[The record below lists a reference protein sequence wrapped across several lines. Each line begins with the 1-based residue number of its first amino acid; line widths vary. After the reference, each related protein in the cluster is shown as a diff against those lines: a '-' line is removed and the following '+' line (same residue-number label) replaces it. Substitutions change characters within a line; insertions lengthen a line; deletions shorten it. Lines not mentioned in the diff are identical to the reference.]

1 MKLSGFARIAICICA
16 LLLSGAVYAQKKGKE
31 VNEYPNATRE
41 EPKVDLNEREQR
53 DLNKANDLLDDGKTD
68 EARALAEKVLANAKA
83 SRSGRAYAH
92 QLLGSIAWDEDK
104 EQESITQLKQ
114 ALESGGLP
122 NNAHFPIMMRI
133 AQVQAQSEMYDEAS
147 ATLAQWTK
155 ETGKSTAESLAL
167 QANIHYRLEKYQEA
181 IDTMKQAIAMSETP
195 SDSWNQILMA
205 SYFELDQYD
214 EAAALVKG
222 QLAKSPDDI
231 KLIQQLATIY
241 VNGDKYPQAIEVLS
255 AAKSKGLI
263 TSAENY
269 MQLAK
274 LYANADQP
282 REGADTLKEG
292 LAKGVLTPSFEV
304 YRLQADLCTEFD
316 DNACAIEAYG
326 KASPL
331 APDGNVDYQLGY
343 ILYYADRIKEA
354 REVLVRAISRGGLKQ
369 EGEAHVLKGDIES
382 ESGND
387 SAAMADWRKAATFP
401 SAKLMADQRIKA
413 AQTGVQLKRPA
424 KK

>member
-16 LLLSGAVYAQKKGKE
+16 LLLSGAVFAQKKGKE
-31 VNEYPNATRE
+31 VNEYPNATRVD
-41 EPKVDLNEREQR
+41 PKIDLNEREQR
-53 DLNKANDLLDDGKTD
+53 DLNKANDLLDKEKPA
-68 EARALAEKVLANAKA
+68 EARALVEKIIANPKA

-92 QLLGSIAWDEDK
+92 QLLGTIAWDADNE
-104 EQESITQLKQ
+104 EESISELKK
-114 ALESGGLP
+114 ALEAGGLP
-122 NNAHFPIMMRI
+122 NNAHFPIMLRI
-133 AQVQAQSEMYDEAS
+133 AQVQAQSEMYDDANT
-147 ATLAQWTK
+147 TLAQWTR
-155 ETGKSTAESLAL
+155 ETGKSTPESLAL

-181 IDTMKQAIAMSETP
+181 IDTMKQAIAQSETP
-195 SDSWNQILMA
+195 SDSWSQILMA

-214 EAAALVKG
+214 EAAALVKS

-231 KLIQQLATIY
+231 KLIKNLATIY

-255 AAKSKGLI
+255 SAKSRGLI
-263 TSAENY
+263 TAPDDY

-282 REGADTLKEG
+282 REGAETLKEG
-292 LAKGVLTPSFEV
+292 LAKGVLQPSFEV

-326 KASPL
+326 KASPM

-343 ILYYADRIKEA
+343 ILYYADKIKDA
-354 REVLVRAISRGGLKQ
+354 REALVRAISRGGLRQ
-369 EGEAHVLKGDIES
+369 EGEAYVLKGDIES

-387 SAAMADWRKAATFP
+387 AAAMADWRKAAAFP

>member
-16 LLLSGAVYAQKKGKE
+16 LLLSGAVFAQKKGKE

-41 EPKVDLNEREQR
+41 EPKADLNEREQR
-53 DLNKANDLLDDGKTD
+53 DLNKANDLIDDGKVD
-68 EARALAEKVLANAKA
+68 EARALVEKVLAGKKV

-92 QLLGSIAWDEDK
+92 QLLGTIAWDQDK
-104 EQESITQLKQ
+104 EEESIAELNK

-122 NNAHFPIMMRI
+122 NNAHFPIMLRI
-133 AQVQAQSEMYDEAS
+133 AQVQAQSEKYDDAN
-147 ATLAQWTK
+147 AMLARWTQ
-155 ETGKSTAESLAL
+155 ETGKSTPESLAL
-167 QANIHYRLEKYQEA
+167 QGNIYYRLDKYQEA
-181 IDTMKQAIAMSETP
+181 IDTMKKAIAMSDSP

-214 EAAALVKG
+214 EAAVLVNS
-222 QLAKSPDDI
+222 QLAKTPDDI
-231 KLIQQLATIY
+231 KLIKQLATIY

-255 AAKSKGLI
+255 KAKAKGLI
-263 TSAENY
+263 TGADDY
-269 MQLAK
+269 LQLAK
-274 LYANADQP
+274 LYANADKP

-304 YRLQADLCTEFD
+304 HRLQADLCTEYD
-316 DNACAIEAYG
+316 DNACAIEQYG

-343 ILYYADRIKEA
+343 ILYYAERISEA
-354 REVLVRAISRGGLKQ
+354 REALVRAISRGGLRQ
-369 EGEAHVLKGDIES
+369 EGEAYVLKGDIES

-387 SAAMADWRKAATFP
+387 SAAMADWRKATTFP
-401 SAKLMADQRIKA
+401 SAKMMADQRIKA
-413 AQTGVQLKRPA
+413 AQTGVQLKRSP